1 MPRKPQPHLSPA
13 IYPFSQSQPIYT
25 PLTARSYCKVS
36 GVGAWWCRASL
47 APWTR
52 GARGSRDG
60 CRTRASLAGGS
71 GASGLRMVR
80 FVFGFGSCH
89 SRRLVWGRR
98 RWSCWKKAGRLDANK
113 TKWATLHSSARKLS
127 PFFIC
132 LLVPGLLCF
141 EALCKVL

>member
-13 IYPFSQSQPIYT
+13 IYPLSQGHPIYT
-25 PLTARSYCKVS
+25 PSTARSYFKIS

-80 FVFGFGSCH
+80 FVFGIWLMSF
-89 SRRLVWGRR
+89 
-98 RWSCWKKAGRLDANK
+98 KKTGVG
-113 TKWATLHSSARKLS
+113 
-127 PFFIC
+127 P
-132 LLVPGLLCF
+132 
-141 EALCKVL
+141 EALELLEEARTAGCEQDEVGDFA